1 MEHCIPARK
10 LVRSADK
17 QAKTATAKVQTPN
30 GLCATLA
37 EDELLVPQAAAQD
50 SRGLGDRER
59 RRRRRTPGAASLLAE
74 QGVLLRPKPGPRP
87 RPPAPARPS
96 PGGQPKAPGH
106 PLPPRSPQ
114 PSDIVFDVVAA
125 RRDDQFSAA
134 AAPELKLR
142 PILTRLPPRPDADAD
157 ADAGGGS
164 SSAAASPTGR
174 ARPPPRFHTAKG
186 GAAPPDHHRR
196 NKAEEEEEACTR
208 KQSRSRCRK
217 LRRAGRRRWVY
228 ESLVVV
234 KESADPEEDFLESM
248 AEMIAANG
256 VRSPRGLEE
265 LLACYLALNA
275 ADHHRAIVSAFRRA
289 WLHLHLHCAPPTTP
303 TPTPTLA
310 RGQRCM
316 HEHESCV
323 VVD

>member
-1 MEHCIPARK
+1 MSSWFHR
-10 LVRSADK
+10 LRR
-17 QAKTATAKVQTPN
+17 KTAGAS
-30 GLCATLA
+30 AIA
-37 EDELLVPQAAAQD
+37 SAAAV
-50 SRGLGDRER
+50 
-59 RRRRRTPGAASLLAE
+59 AE
-74 QGVLLRPKPGPRP
+74 
-87 RPPAPARPS
+87 PPAPPPCSPNRASYYVPSRDRALALPRRPAVAREDN
-96 PGGQPKAPGH
+96 PK
-106 PLPPRSPQ
+106 LRDTRFPPRSPQ

-303 TPTPTLA
+303 TTLA
-310 RGQRCM
+310 RGRRCM